1 MPTLL
6 AGAAIVLGGAVLM
19 RIARREWQRVNRD
32 LEAQRSAPS
41 QSEGAQRLEKDP
53 QTGVY
58 RPARD

>member
-53 QTGVY
+53 
-58 RPARD
+58 